1 MTALSITGKQIA
13 DVLNEVCNTDHLP
26 GLYFTDRNYA
36 VADINHLMSVVNSK
50 FDKWLDFLGLGYRKG
65 QSQYWQRKFDC
76 ENLAELYKS
85 YCDLLH
91 YKTNP
96 LSYTENSKSSK
107 KNISDAE
114 GLAVGVVWYDT
125 SDSTAHAIN
134 VAISKDV
141 NGKLKLFFIEPN
153 TGRSVN
159 LTSKDKEAI
168 WYVKF

>member
-1 MTALSITGKQIA
+1 MIALSITGKQIA
-13 DVLNEVCNTDHLP
+13 SILDDVCDTNDLP

-36 VADINHLMSVVNSK
+36 VPDINHLMTIVNSK
-50 FDKWLDFLGLGYRKG
+50 FDAWLDFIGLAHRKG
-65 QSQYWQRKFDC
+65 QVEYWQRKFDC
-76 ENLAELYKS
+76 ENLADLYKS

-96 LSYTENSKSSK
+96 LSYTENSQSSN
-107 KNISDAE
+107 KNTSDAE

-125 SDSTAHAIN
+125 SDTTAHAIN
-134 VAISKDV
+134 VAISNDV
-141 NGKLKLFFIEPN
+141 EGKLKLFFIEPN

-159 LTSKDKEAI
+159 LTSKQKESI